1 MADPGHLNQ
10 RVTHLAGPELR
21 ALRLS
26 TSASLSNSLLHVPSL
41 PLQSWVPGLLYHL
54 GQVPCLKRQHLA
66 LLLLPTPLSNPVLP
80 ITALPRVSLFLSLYS
95 CQSVFDSVSRLLIP
109 DLLFHSLR
117 PDFHVSF
124 LLCDC
129 ALRHSTSFSTYAV
142 FHSWHSCLLCA
153 IMSHFVLDGKEDLG
167 LSFGEEE
174 RGREE
179 DCSRDWHWL
188 RDGELW
194 ALALLGESP
203 AGWGDLDPPLCSVTS
218 QPWFNTTLP

>member
-153 IMSHFVLDGKEDLG
+153 IMSHLSSTHAWHYSLCNYASGHTVVCRSVI
-167 LSFGEEE
+167 LSFPWISAHSSK
-174 RGREE
+174 
-179 DCSRDWHWL
+179 CSSCNLTPQWWL
-188 RDGELW
+188 SALW
-194 ALALLGESP
+194 ISLKI
-203 AGWGDLDPPLCSVTS
+203 C
-218 QPWFNTTLP
+218 